1 MPVIRVEL
9 LAGRTREEKRAFTK
23 AVTDAFVATCG
34 GSPQSVQVIFHDVAK
49 DDWGVAGRLT
59 SDPAPPKPV
68 ECAYSIEG
76 KGPPV
81 FLVHGIGARRQGWA
95 GLVEHLKA
103 DFQCIAYDLRGHGD
117 TPTPD
122 PTFGLQ
128 ELVADLEALRTRLGV
143 ERAHVIG
150 HSLGGMIGP
159 AYARA
164 YPHRVISLGLLSTAA
179 FRSEDDSAKVKGVVA
194 SMERDGIRETLD
206 TLAGRWFT
214 DKFMKEQPARVALRK
229 RQVVETDPKVFLN
242 VFRIYAETEMSPWLN
257 EIKAPS
263 LVLTG
268 ELDGG
273 CNPRLNRQIAD
284 ALPGS
289 ELVIL
294 DGLKHAILIEA
305 PDRVAAHVLRFL
317 KGHS

>member
-9 LAGRTREEKRAFTK
+9 FAGRTREQKRAFTK

-34 GSPQSVQVIFHDVAK
+34 GTPQSVHVIFQDIEK

-59 SDPAPPKPV
+59 SDLAPVKAV
-68 ECAYSIEG
+68 DCVHSIEG

-95 GLVEHLKA
+95 GLVEYLKG
-103 DFQCIAYDLRGHGD
+103 DFQCITYDLRGHGD
-117 TPTPD
+117 SPKSDGP
-122 PTFGLQ
+122 FGLE
-128 ELVADLEALRTRLGV
+128 ELVADLEALRAELGI
-143 ERAHVIG
+143 ERAHVVG

-164 YPHRVISLGLLSTAA
+164 FPQRVISLGLLSTAA
-179 FRSEDDSAKVKGVVA
+179 FRTEDDSAKVKGVVA
-194 SMERDGIRETLD
+194 AMERNGIPQTLD
-206 TLAGRWFT
+206 TLADRWFT
-214 DKFMKEQPARVALRK
+214 DKFMKEQPARIAARK
-229 RQVVETDPKVFLN
+229 RQVLETDPTVFLN
-242 VFRIYAETEMSPWLN
+242 VFHIYAETEMAPWLH
-257 EIKAPS
+257 EIRVPC

-284 ALPGS
+284 ALPRS
-289 ELVIL
+289 ELAVL

-305 PDRVAAHVLRFL
+305 PDKVAPPVLRFL
-317 KGHS
+317 KAHS